1 MRRMAAA
8 LLSLALVSGCAHK
21 QLTNRQVA
29 GGVVA
34 VGAVVGFL
42 VLMSMVADCEQK
54 YGSDCQTTAQ

>member
-8 LLSLALVSGCAHK
+8 VMSLALLSGCAHK
-21 QLTNRQVA
+21 QLTNKQVA

-42 VLMSMVADCEQK
+42 VLMSMVADCEQT
-54 YGSDCQTTAQ
+54 YGSDCQTSAQ